1 VALRRRARQLRHAR
15 PSITRLRARIRGA
28 APSADL
34 SGVSLGIS
42 VDPPE
47 MEEGVAGQGP
57 QEH

>member
-1 VALRRRARQLRHAR
+1 
-15 PSITRLRARIRGA
+15 
-28 APSADL
+28 L

-47 MEEGVAGQGP
+47 MEEWVAGQGP